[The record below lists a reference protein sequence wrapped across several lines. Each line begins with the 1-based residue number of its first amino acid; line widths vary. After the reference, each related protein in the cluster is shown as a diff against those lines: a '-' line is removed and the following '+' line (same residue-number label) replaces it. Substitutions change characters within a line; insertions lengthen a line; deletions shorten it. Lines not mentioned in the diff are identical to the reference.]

1 MLVNYGNIVNQIID
15 TDVSKYKKGVMKDNG
30 EELTDLEKLIYSED
44 RLPLTSHLVVGDIVV
59 KLFTIKEGD
68 VFITSIGMTNGHPI
82 LMNSDVDVTDVVM
95 LNKTDD
101 IFYAINIHN
110 MYTSLICKINR
121 EQLKKFPQIVNITNI

>member
-1 MLVNYGNIVNQIID
+1 MLVNYGNIVNQIIN
-15 TDVSKYKKGVMKDNG
+15 TDVSKYKKGVMKDSG

-59 KLFTIKEGD
+59 KLFTIKEGNL
-68 VFITSIGMTNGHPI
+68 FITSLGMTNGHPI
-82 LMNSDVDVTDVVM
+82 LMNSDVDVTDVVV

>member
-1 MLVNYGNIVNQIID
+1 MLVNYGNIVNQIIN
-15 TDVSKYKKGVMKDNG
+15 TDVSKYKKGVMKDSG
-30 EELTDLEKLIYSED
+30 DELTDLEKLIYSED

-68 VFITSIGMTNGHPI
+68 LFITSLGMTNGHPI
-82 LMNSDVDVTDVVM
+82 LMNSDVDVTDVVV

-121 EQLKKFPQIVNITNI
+121 EQLKKFPQIVNITNM

>member
-15 TDVSKYKKGVMKDNG
+15 TDVSKYKKGVMKDSG
-30 EELTDLEKLIYSED
+30 DELTDLEKLIYSED
-44 RLPLTSHLVVGDIVV
+44 RLPLNSHLVVGDIVV
-59 KLFTIKEGD
+59 KLFTIKEGNL
-68 VFITSIGMTNGHPI
+68 FITSIGMTNGHPI
-82 LMNSDVDVTDVVM
+82 LMNSDVDVTDVVI

>member
-1 MLVNYGNIVNQIID
+1 MLVNYGNIVNQIIN
-15 TDVSKYKKGVMKDNG
+15 TDVSKYKKGVMKDSG

-59 KLFTIKEGD
+59 ELFTIKEGD

-82 LMNSDVDVTDVVM
+82 LMNSDVDVTDVVV

-110 MYTSLICKINR
+110 MYTSLTVSYTH
-121 EQLKKFPQIVNITNI
+121 LTLPTN

>member
-1 MLVNYGNIVNQIID
+1 MLVNYGNIINQIIN
-15 TDVSKYKKGVMKDNG
+15 TDVSKYKKGVMKDSG

-82 LMNSDVDVTDVVM
+82 LMNSDVDVTDVVV

>member
-1 MLVNYGNIVNQIID
+1 MLVNYGNIVNQIIN
-15 TDVSKYKKGVMKDNG
+15 TDVSKYKKGVMKDSG

-82 LMNSDVDVTDVVM
+82 LMNSDVDVTDVVV

-121 EQLKKFPQIVNITNI
+121 EQLKKFPQIVNIINI